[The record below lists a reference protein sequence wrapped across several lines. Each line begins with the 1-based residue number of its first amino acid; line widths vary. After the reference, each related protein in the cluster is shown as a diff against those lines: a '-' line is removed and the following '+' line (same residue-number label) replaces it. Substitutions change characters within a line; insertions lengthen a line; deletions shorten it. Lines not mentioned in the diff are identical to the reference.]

1 MLYLGIVI
9 GVLAALLII
18 WGAIR
23 WRRGKATRKG
33 REGERIVAKE
43 LSRLKKSENIVLND
57 LLLPTPNDK
66 TAQIDHLL
74 VSTHGI
80 FVIETKSLAGRIVG
94 YEHAQYWQQ
103 HLSQQSRQIYN
114 PLLQNQ
120 RHVRV
125 VRKILPDISEND
137 FVSMIVFTEAWRLDI
152 KADDIIEPRKFR
164 SDRRIRRTF
173 IPEERRRKHW
183 WNFFGKEV
191 RLDETQIITHLDGM
205 CREIKR
211 REKIIAPSAL
221 PEIARHLLQLNTQ
234 SRENQRNHT
243 EYAKETSE
251 SIRRDIRKGIC
262 PRCGGKLV
270 VKKVKNSEFVGC
282 SNYPDCRFTCSI
294 DQLH

>member
-1 MLYLGIVI
+1 MLYIGIILGVAIT
-9 GVLAALLII
+9 LLIVRVI
-18 WGAIR
+18 IR
-23 WRRGKATRKG
+23 WRRGRGAHKG

-74 VSTHGI
+74 ISTHGI
-80 FVIETKSLAGRIVG
+80 FVIETKSLSGRIVG

-103 HLSQQSRQIYN
+103 HLSQQSRSIYN

-125 VRKILPDISEND
+125 VRKILPDIAEED
-137 FVSMIVFTEAWRLDI
+137 FVSMVVFTEAWRLDI
-152 KADDIIEPRKFR
+152 KADDIVEPRKFR
-164 SDRRIRRTF
+164 SDRHIRRTF
-173 IPEERRRKHW
+173 IPTERRKKHW
-183 WNFFGKEV
+183 WSFGKEV
-191 RLDETQIITHLDGM
+191 RLDENQIVTPLDGM

-211 REKIIAPSAL
+211 REKIIASSAL
-221 PEIARHLLQLNTQ
+221 PEIAHHLLQLNTQ
-234 SRENQRNHT
+234 SRENQRQHT
-243 EYAKETSE
+243 EYAHETSAG
-251 SIRRDIRKGIC
+251 IRRDIQQGIC
-262 PRCGGKLV
+262 PRCGGRLI
-270 VKKVKNSEFVGC
+270 VKKGKKSEFVGC

>member
-1 MLYLGIVI
+1 MLYIGIILGVA
-9 GVLAALLII
+9 LALLVI
-18 WGAIR
+18 WSVVR
-23 WRRGKATRKG
+23 WRRGRALRKG

-57 LLLPTPNDK
+57 LLLPTLNEK

-74 VSTHGI
+74 ISTHGI

-103 HLSQQSRQIYN
+103 HLSQQSRSIYN

-125 VRKILPDISEND
+125 VRKILPDIAEED

-164 SDRRIRRTF
+164 SDRRVQRTF
-173 IPEERRRKHW
+173 IPEERRKKHW
-183 WNFFGKEV
+183 WSFRKEV
-191 RLDETQIITHLDGM
+191 RLDETQIITRLDGM

-221 PEIARHLLQLNTQ
+221 PEIAKHLLALNTQ
-234 SRENQRNHT
+234 SCENQRQHT
-243 EYAKETSE
+243 EYARETSA
-251 SIRRDIRKGIC
+251 SIRRDIQKGIC
-262 PRCGGKLV
+262 PRCGGKLI
-270 VKKVKNSEFVGC
+270 VKKGKQNEFVGC
-282 SNYPDCRFTCSI
+282 SNYPECRFTCSI